1 MRMPDSTP
9 AWFISMVV
17 SVFCVGVVGSVV
29 GGVVVVAVVVG
40 HRFAPLLHAYI
51 PFLNMAFPETFLN
64 LAFSK
69 TLVYTHA
76 VVKIWTGV
84 WAKPMFLRQNRLC
97 HKELFYTKTVF
108 YTNTMFSCWA
118 CARAVCGLQDSPFHG
133 GRRNTPKAVKYCS
146 IYVCGRLGV
155 LGNQNFN
162 NTKITPPSKYQC
174 PKPGLKS
181 CISLAPRTILGYICR
196 YYMVL
201 PCITY
206 EKRYDLQHDP
216 HTNSHEPFWAEPS
229 CKSQSEWPVAMHGR
243 SD

>member
-1 MRMPDSTP
+1 MLWLKSEL
-9 AWFISMVV
+9 WFEQNQC
-17 SVFCVGVVGSVV
+17 FCV
-29 GGVVVVAVVVG
+29 
-40 HRFAPLLHAYI
+40 
-51 PFLNMAFPETFLN
+51 
-64 LAFSK
+64 
-69 TLVYTHA
+69 
-76 VVKIWTGV
+76 
-84 WAKPMFLRQNRLC
+84 
-97 HKELFYTKTVF
+97 KTVF
-108 YTNTMFSCWA
+108 ATKNCFTQKPCFTQTQCFLAGPVQGLFAACRIALSMVAGGTRRRRLNT
-118 CARAVCGLQDSPFHG
+118 VVY
-133 GRRNTPKAVKYCS
+133 N
-146 IYVCGRLGV
+146 VCGRLGV
-155 LGNQNFN
+155 LGNQKFN

-206 EKRYDLQHDP
+206 EKRYDLQHYP